1 MTFNALFEVYYIDL
15 QNHDPI
21 RLGKLIFAMLNIPYV
36 TAPYIKG
43 QILMKL
49 NTFLQETDSL
59 CGIRS

>member
-1 MTFNALFEVYYIDL
+1 MKFNALFEVYYIDL

-21 RLGKLIFAMLNIPYV
+21 RLGKLIFAMLHIPYV